1 MLNMSLIGGTMSY
14 QLSLTRPT
22 NELLLPRIG
31 GEALIGGIIDWPNN
45 SNSEPLTLVAS
56 VPNTFITRH
65 TGIKL
70 RQDLY
75 TSTFSYYSETE
86 YFLDQITYHGNPDE
100 LSCINHG
107 TTRVVQHPLG
117 KNIHAGPIIPP
128 HLIEIGEFTVD
139 NEDCGSRIG
148 GNPCLLQN
156 ESLDT
161 HDMKFAIQF
170 RSADFPKIFN
180 DIFGILDAL
189 GYLFLKENSQLSAE
203 DGLFFVQTT

>member
-1 MLNMSLIGGTMSY
+1 MSAIERTMSY
-14 QLSLTRPT
+14 QLSPTRPT
-22 NELLLPRIG
+22 SDLLLPRIG

-45 SNSEPLTLVAS
+45 PNGKPLTLVAS
-56 VPNTFITRH
+56 VPNTFITQH

-70 RQDLY
+70 RKDLY
-75 TSTFSYYSETE
+75 TSIFSYYSETE
-86 YFLDQITYHGNPDE
+86 YFLDQITYHGYPDE
-100 LSCINHG
+100 LSCLNQG

-117 KNIHAGPIIPP
+117 KNIHAGQTIPP
-128 HLIEIGEFTVD
+128 HLLAIGELIVD

-156 ESLDT
+156 EILDIK
-161 HDMKFAIQF
+161 DMKFAIQF
-170 RSADFPKIFN
+170 RSSDFPTLCN